1 LEAASALRIDHFVA
15 RTLDPLSP
23 LKLNFLVPWI
33 AILEEIFEALLE
45 GLRFSASNR

>member
-1 LEAASALRIDHFVA
+1 MLRIVHFMT
-15 RTLDPLSP
+15 RTLDSLSS

-33 AILEEIFEALLE
+33 AIFEEIFETLLE